1 MDTKTVLICDDDE
14 GIVDVATII
23 LRDAGFKVVPVTSSL
38 AVIET
43 VRSVKPDVILLDL
56 WMPDIS
62 GEELTIQL
70 KKNPETTTIPVILV
84 SASRDTENIATK
96 SGANDFIKKPFD
108 IDELEQYVRKYT

>member
-23 LRDAGFKVVPVTSSL
+23 LKDAGFRVVPVTSSL
-38 AVIET
+38 AVIDT
-43 VRSVKPDVILLDL
+43 VKNVKPDIILLDL
-56 WMPDIS
+56 WMPDLS
-62 GEELTIQL
+62 GEELTVKL
-70 KKNPETTTIPVILV
+70 KKDPTTSSIPVILV
-84 SASRDTENIATK
+84 SASRDTENIATR